1 MNAFNTN
8 IDYEKIE
15 DMVEGDEEFRT
26 QLLEAIVVAVRE
38 LQQAYVNGLDTKKEE
53 VIKQARHKIKPTLTL
68 FGLMELA
75 SILGE
80 GKQLI
85 GNGNFEQDLV
95 DHKKKF
101 QAVCNAIL
109 EDIQQKLNTT

>member
-26 QLLEAIVVAVRE
+26 QLLEAILVAVRE

-68 FGLMELA
+68 FGLMGLA

-85 GNGNFEQDLV
+85 GNGNFEQDLEE
-95 DHKKKF
+95 HKQKF
-101 QAVCNAIL
+101 LAVCSAIL
-109 EDIQQKLNTT
+109 KDIQQKLNPT